1 MALQKMMQ
9 SDFTV
14 FNTAFTVPSEHAE
27 LLSQLLPMMGQEAS
41 FFVIAAAV
49 QTGILVLLGAVL
61 CFTVS
66 AHRQ

>member
-1 MALQKMMQ
+1 MQ

-27 LLSQLLPMMGQEAS
+27 MLSQLLPMMGQEPR

-49 QTGILVLLGAVL
+49 QTGILAILGAIL
-61 CFTVS
+61 CTIVS
-66 AHRQ
+66 EHRQ